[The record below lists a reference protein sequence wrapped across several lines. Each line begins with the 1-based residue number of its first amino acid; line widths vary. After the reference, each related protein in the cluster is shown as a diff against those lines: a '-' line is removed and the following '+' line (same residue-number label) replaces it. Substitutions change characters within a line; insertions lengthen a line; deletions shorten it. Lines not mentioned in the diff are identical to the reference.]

1 MNSFLMRWL
10 GKQKWSHPSGYAK
23 KVDVCKVIWG
33 WPEYS
38 FGCSCDVLRKIQTNL
53 FGQPKTK
60 WHCFERSWMI
70 MRQIHVFLTR
80 AGLFRGH
87 GRSGWSGGVAGSTSK
102 TQQLDRKRRRL
113 LAFGEWKAYAGCYGL
128 DTFRFYCKKEAHFFS
143 FQILN
148 ISSASPLS
156 PSVSY
161 SAE

>member
-1 MNSFLMRWL
+1 MGLARIFVWVFMWRPMKN
-10 GKQKWSHPSGYAK
+10 P
-23 KVDVCKVIWG
+23 DE
-33 WPEYS
+33 P
-38 FGCSCDVLRKIQTNL
+38 

-60 WHCFERSWMI
+60 WHCFKRSWMI
-70 MRQIHVFLTR
+70 MRQVHVFLTR

-87 GRSGWSGGVAGSTSK
+87 GRSGWSSGVAGSTSK
-102 TQQLDRKRRRL
+102 TQRLDRKRRWL
-113 LAFGEWKAYAGCYGL
+113 LAFGERKAYAGCYGL

-161 SAE
+161 SAEYLGLMIKTNSRTLSGLSS